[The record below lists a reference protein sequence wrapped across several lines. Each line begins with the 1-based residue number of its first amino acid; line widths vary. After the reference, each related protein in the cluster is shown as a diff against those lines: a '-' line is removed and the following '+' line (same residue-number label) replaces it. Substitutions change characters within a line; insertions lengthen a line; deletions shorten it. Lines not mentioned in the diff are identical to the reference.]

1 MAIKCGEM
9 SYYKGF
15 SVDSRNTGGTYYVRS
30 FNPPTPLKSF
40 DSIREVKAYIN
51 GLNKNRIMTSKNLIY
66 VGKSN
71 KGNRVVFKP
80 SKNKSVKYTFYT
92 VKNKSKKSG
101 KEVHA
106 LKVVKSVL
114 KGSALKGLFKGAKRV
129 NLPKRK

>member
-51 GLNKNRIMTSKNLIY
+51 GLNKNRIMTRKKTIY
-66 VGKSN
+66 VGKSK
-71 KGNRVVFKP
+71 KGNKVVFVPTK
-80 SKNKSVKYTFYT
+80 KKSVKYTFYKSPKDDGKTHVIKT
-92 VKNKSKKSG
+92 VRT
-101 KEVHA
+101 
-106 LKVVKSVL
+106 VL
-114 KGSALKGLFKGAKRV
+114 KGNSIKGLFNGAKVER
-129 NLPKRK
+129 LKSK